1 MTHYICPRIQITQ
14 TKTDTKKAVRERSSP
29 IFTHL
34 SIRKYSQPFS
44 FIQQFI
50 SDFISDESNWEP
62 DLLADKNGKRSET
75 HSKRI
80 TKGEKKDKYLP
91 RCI

>member
-1 MTHYICPRIQITQ
+1 MFIDFLVTHYICPRIQITQ

-44 FIQQFI
+44 FIQQFV
-50 SDFISDESNWEP
+50 
-62 DLLADKNGKRSET
+62 
-75 HSKRI
+75 
-80 TKGEKKDKYLP
+80 
-91 RCI
+91 